1 MSNEIRVNRAEIN
14 RLTKAIA
21 AEEQNI
27 NLAFQRIGQPY
38 FAAHRNEP
46 EESQAADVRTVQ
58 EALQRAKQIKDQIN
72 GGCLQGDGVFV
83 ERCSVFDL
91 VDHGADPVVF
101 ADNVAYGFKF
111 VSHSFSL
118 W

>member
-27 NLAFQRIGQPY
+27 NLAFQRIGQTY

-46 EESQAADVRTVQ
+46 EESQAADVRAVQ
-58 EALQRAKQIKDQIN
+58 DALHRFQWLSYA
-72 GGCLQGDGVFV
+72 F
-83 ERCSVFDL
+83 
-91 VDHGADPVVF
+91 
-101 ADNVAYGFKF
+101 
-111 VSHSFSL
+111 
-118 W
+118 